1 MNESDGNSNLGHSKV
16 IIHVI
21 SGLTNYIFLLL
32 LNLYI
37 KSTFCD
43 KVSFK
48 VKSKSEED
56 PYIYTC
62 KNVANII
69 HYSFIILIF

>member
-1 MNESDGNSNLGHSKV
+1 MYCFKLFFTDVYLFRKMNKSDGNSNLCQSKV

-32 LNLYI
+32 LNMYI

-48 VKSKSEED
+48 VKSKSVED
-56 PYIYTC
+56 PYIY
-62 KNVANII
+62 
-69 HYSFIILIF
+69 L